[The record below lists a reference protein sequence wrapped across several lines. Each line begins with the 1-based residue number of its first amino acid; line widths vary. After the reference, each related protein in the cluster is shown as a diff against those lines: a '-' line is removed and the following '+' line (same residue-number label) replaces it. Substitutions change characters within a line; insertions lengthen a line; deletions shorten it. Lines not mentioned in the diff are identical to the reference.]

1 MNSSSRRRR
10 GQSIADFLAGAW
22 RDRQAMLD
30 TSPAELELIATI
42 LYDSGAAGLAW
53 WRIRDSALKSTSTG
67 NVLHQ
72 AYRLQALQ
80 SAIREER
87 TIAAFRLLRGAGI
100 EPILIKGWAVARF
113 YPHPTLRAYGDIDL
127 LVNRAEYSAGRR
139 ALDQTEAGSWWIDL
153 HSEVSELRNRPW
165 EELFARSR
173 IENLRETRVRVLC
186 PEDSLAL
193 LSIHFFKHGAWRP
206 SWLCDIALMIES
218 LPPRFD
224 WNLCFGSNQCRASW
238 IASSIVLAHTLL
250 GAQIDAVPLSAQ
262 ARDIPDW
269 LIEAT
274 LKQWGNLHSR
284 DHLPVQPRPL
294 FARSLRS
301 PRNLLKE
308 VRERWPDPI
317 TATFNLN
324 GRVVTFPRFPYQ
336 IGAFALQAGQ
346 YLLGKAL

>member
-1 MNSSSRRRR
+1 MKSSPFRRR

-30 TSPAELELIATI
+30 VSPAELELIAAM

-53 WRIRDSALKSTSTG
+53 WRIRDSALKLTSTG
-67 NVLHQ
+67 DILHQ
-72 AYRLQALQ
+72 AYGLQALQ

-100 EPILIKGWAVARF
+100 EPILIKGWAIARF
-113 YPHPTLRAYGDIDL
+113 YPHPTLRAYGDIDVF
-127 LVNRAEYSAGRR
+127 VNPAEYSAARQ
-139 ALDQTEAGSWWIDL
+139 ALDQTESGSWWVDL
-153 HSEVSELRNRPW
+153 HSQLSELRNHPW
-165 EELFARSR
+165 EELFARSGTA
-173 IENLRETRVRVLC
+173 NLQGTRVRVLC
-186 PEDSLAL
+186 PEDNLAL
-193 LSIHFFKHGAWRP
+193 LAIHFFKHGAWRP

-224 WNLCFGSNQCRASW
+224 WNLCFGSNQRQASW
-238 IASSIVLAHTLL
+238 IASSIVLAHRLL

-262 ARDIPDW
+262 AREIPDW
-269 LIEAT
+269 LIDAT

-294 FARSLRS
+294 FAHSLQS
-301 PRNLLKE
+301 PRTLLKE

-324 GRVVTFPRFPYQ
+324 GRVISSPRLPYQ
-336 IGAFALQAGQ
+336 IGAFALQTGQ
-346 YLLGKAL
+346 YLLGKA